1 MYLSLP
7 SVVILPGG
15 QLKTTFN
22 FNYLL
27 IVCRAVQKIT
37 DKFPGL
43 IEIPKEDGFTAL
55 HLAAFNNHLDIA
67 RCLLLS
73 VCELYILEECD
84 TCMRRAVVSNFGH
97 LTHVFLVLFL
107 LLLYKPLYYCNF

>member
-1 MYLSLP
+1 MP
-7 SVVILPGG
+7 SFVILSGG

-27 IVCRAVQKIT
+27 IGCGAVQKIA
-37 DKFPGL
+37 DKYPGL

-55 HLAAFNNHLDIA
+55 HLSAFNNHLDIA

-73 VCELYILEECD
+73 VCELNILEEFD
-84 TCMRRAVVSNFGH
+84 TCAA
-97 LTHVFLVLFL
+97 
-107 LLLYKPLYYCNF
+107 K